1 MAAHLVAK
9 AAGDRIDKT
18 AQAVRICFLLALLI
32 VFNIYPDKVGIY
44 RTLGDASSL
53 VPLLGPGFYAALPW
67 LTAWWALGLAVAS
80 ALLFFERWTAELR
93 LVDWTVDLVGILVL
107 GRLLFGAPLFLAM
120 PDWPV
125 PFWTWNTLARLLLAL
140 ALLGQVVGV
149 LRGLVCRFAIHL
161 PADALPDAPR
171 GPEW

>member
-1 MAAHLVAK
+1 MATHLAAK

-44 RTLGDASSL
+44 RTLRDASSL
-53 VPLLGPGFYAALPW
+53 VPLLGSGFYAALPW

-93 LVDWTVDLVGILVL
+93 LVDWTMDLVGVLVL
-107 GRLLFGAPLFLAM
+107 GRLVFGAPLLLAV

-125 PFWTWNTLARLLLAL
+125 PFWTWDTLVRLVLAL
-140 ALLGQVVGV
+140 ALLGQAVGV
-149 LRGLVCRFAIHL
+149 LRGLGRLLSAWL
-161 PADALPDAPR
+161 PRLSGEAR
-171 GPEW
+171 S